1 MDLNKVAEI
10 DGTDDM
16 CIFEDKRD
24 QADKFDHDK
33 VECMKI
39 KIDTDLVK
47 TKDEKDRKLIKPEV
61 KE

>member
-1 MDLNKVAEI
+1 
-10 DGTDDM
+10 M